1 MNIKRMLYHVFVGAL
16 VGGGA
21 ILPGISGGV
30 LCLIFGIYEPLMEVL
45 SHPKSALKKYIGMFV
60 PFIVGYVIGFWG
72 LAGVIGWLFEKNE
85 LLATWLFIGLIA
97 GMLPSLYKDS
107 GRDGRGWGS
116 WLAFALGFGVLFG
129 LLLIVRMDILPTI
142 QPGFGAFVFCGV
154 LWGLSL
160 VVPGM
165 TSSSQLM
172 ALGLFQPLT
181 DGIAALDMAVVIPWA
196 IGMVATVLLCA
207 RLVSHLFK
215 THRGVMYHIVLGVA
229 VASTVII
236 VPLEYA
242 GAGQVLLGLLCGA
255 VGFAA
260 AMLMAKLEPKKE
272 D

>member
-1 MNIKRMLYHVFVGAL
+1 MNIRKSLYHVFVGAL

-45 SHPKSALKKYIGMFV
+45 SHPKSALKKYLGLFI
-60 PFIVGYVIGFWG
+60 PFLVGYLLGFWG

-97 GMLPSLYKDS
+97 GMIPSIYKDS
-107 GRDGRGWGS
+107 GRDGRGPACWTA
-116 WLAFALGFGVLFG
+116 LALGFGILFTI
-129 LLLIVRMDILPTI
+129 LLVVRLDILP
-142 QPGFGAFVFCGV
+142 QVRAGFGAFVFCGV

-165 TSSSQLM
+165 TSSSTLM
-172 ALGLFQPLT
+172 ALDLFQPLT
-181 DGIAALDMAVVIPWA
+181 DGIAALDMGVVIPWA
-196 IGMVATVLLCA
+196 IGLAVTVLLCA
-207 RLVSHLFK
+207 RLVNHLFK
-215 THRGVMYHIVLGVA
+215 TRRGVMYHIVLGVA

-236 VPLEYA
+236 VPTEYA
-242 GAGQVLLGLLCGA
+242 GAGELLLSLLCGA
-255 VGFAA
+255 AGFVI
-260 AMLMAKLEPKKE
+260 AMAMEKLEKK

>member
-1 MNIKRMLYHVFVGAL
+1 MLYHVFVGAL

-45 SHPKSALKKYIGMFV
+45 SHPKSALKKYIGLFV
-60 PFIVGYVIGFWG
+60 PFIVGYAVGFWG
-72 LAGVIGWLFEKNE
+72 LAGVIGWIFAKND

-97 GMLPSLYKDS
+97 GMLPALYKDS
-107 GRDGRGWGS
+107 GKEGRGWGCWVS
-116 WLAFALGFGVLFG
+116 FGAGFCVLFG
-129 LLLIVRMDILPTI
+129 LLLVVRMGILPTI

-172 ALGLFQPLT
+172 GLGLFEPLT
-181 DGIAALDMAVVIPWA
+181 NGIAALDMGVVIPWA
-196 IGMVATVLLCA
+196 IGMVATVLLIA
-207 RLVSHLFK
+207 RLVTHLFK
-215 THRGVMYHIVLGVA
+215 THRGVMYHLVLGVA

-242 GAGQVLLGLLCGA
+242 GVGQVLLSLLCGA
-255 VGFAA
+255 VGFVA
-260 AMLMAKLEPKKE
+260 AMLMARMEPKE
-272 D
+272 